1 MTRTMTMTL
10 KTMGSDEGAGNAATM
25 ARTRA
30 EGTQIV
36 RRAVGFAIFA
46 SGFVAIAAQTFAHLA
61 GH

>member
-10 KTMGSDEGAGNAATM
+10 KTVGTGRGADM
-25 ARTRA
+25 ARSRA

-36 RRAVGFAIFA
+36 RRVIGFAILS
-46 SGFVAIAAQTFAHLA
+46 SGFVAILTQILAHMA